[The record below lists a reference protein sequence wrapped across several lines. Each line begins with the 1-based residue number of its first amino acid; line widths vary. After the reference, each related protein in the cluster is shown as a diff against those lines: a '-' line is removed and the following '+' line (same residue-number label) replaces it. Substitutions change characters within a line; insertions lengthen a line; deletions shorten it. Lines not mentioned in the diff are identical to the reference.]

1 MSIMVALIKPFKNIL
16 KLGGTIELFYFCIK
30 HQVAVCENNKC

>member
-16 KLGGTIELFYFCIK
+16 KLRGPNELFDFCIK
-30 HQVAVCENNKC
+30 HQVAVSENNK